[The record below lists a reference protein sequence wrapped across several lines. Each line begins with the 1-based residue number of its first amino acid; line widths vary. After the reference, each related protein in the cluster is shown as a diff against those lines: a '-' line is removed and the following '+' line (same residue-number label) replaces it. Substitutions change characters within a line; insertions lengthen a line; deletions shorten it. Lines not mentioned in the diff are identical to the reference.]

1 MKYYEKL
8 VEIGGFS
15 REELVG
21 ITGSLA
27 AAKSIIYDY
36 QKKGYI
42 ERVRHNLYVTISL
55 ETHQPILSR
64 YQIGSRI
71 FPDACIS
78 HHSAFEVYGYA
89 NQVFY
94 EMYVATASRFADF
107 DYDGVS
113 YHRVAPKYEGQVEV
127 FGGIKVTSLE
137 RTVVDSVN
145 EVGKIAGLEELVWC
159 ISLMPTLNE
168 DKLLDVLKHYRC
180 GVLYQKCGYLLEGMN
195 GTLGLSKKFF
205 EECSKNISK
214 SKRYFM
220 SERESLVWHGKWNLY
235 APASI
240 QSLVS
245 KGVGDYDAI

>member
-8 VEIGGFS
+8 IEIGCFS

-21 ITGSLA
+21 ITGSIA
-27 AAKSIIYDY
+27 AAKSLIYDY

-42 ERVRHNLYVTISL
+42 ERVRHNLYVTISI

-71 FPDACIS
+71 FSDACIS

-94 EMYVATASRFADF
+94 ETYVTTGSRFADF
-107 DYDGVS
+107 DYGGVF
-113 YHRVAPKYEGQVEV
+113 YHRVASKYKNQVEV
-127 FGGIKVTSLE
+127 FGGIRVTSLE
-137 RTVVDSVN
+137 RTVVDSINDV
-145 EVGKIAGLEELVWC
+145 EKIAGLEELVRC
-159 ISLMPTLNE
+159 ISLVPTLNE
-168 DKLLDVLKHYRC
+168 QKLLDVLRYYQR

-195 GTLGLSKKFF
+195 DTLGLSKNFF
-205 EECSKNISK
+205 DECSKNISN
-214 SKRYFM
+214 SRRYLM
-220 SERESLVWHGKWNLY
+220 KEWDDLVWHDKWNLY
-235 APASI
+235 APATI

-245 KGVGDYDAI
+245 KGVDDYDAI

>member
-1 MKYYEKL
+1 M
-8 VEIGGFS
+8 EIGCFS

-42 ERVRHNLYVTISL
+42 ERVRHNLYVTISI

-94 EMYVATASRFADF
+94 ETYVATDSRFADF
-107 DYDGVS
+107 DYNGVF
-113 YHRVAPKYEGQVEV
+113 YHRVAPKYKEQVEI
-127 FGGIKVTSLE
+127 FGGIKVTGLE
-137 RTVVDSVN
+137 RTVVDSIN
-145 EVGKIAGLEELVWC
+145 EVEKIAGMEEIIRCMSLV
-159 ISLMPTLNE
+159 PTLNE
-168 DKLLDVLKHYRC
+168 EKLLDVLKHYQR
-180 GVLYQKCGYLLEGMN
+180 GVLYQKCGYLLEGIN
-195 GTLGLSKKFF
+195 DIFGLSKNFF
-205 EECSKNISK
+205 DECSKHISN
-214 SKRYFM
+214 SRQYFM
-220 SERESLVWHGKWNLY
+220 KERNDLVWHDKWKLY
-235 APASI
+235 APATI

-245 KGVGDYDAI
+245 KGVDDYDAI